1 MKVQNLKLFLILF
14 IYLFTIH
21 EALAQRTPDPNV
33 GNRRNT
39 RQGIMDGNLVRT
51 LFKNHGEVADWPNQP
66 SGEWPKG
73 SGHSYV
79 DGVPIIVQVETRD
92 IHGNIIHPMETMYRE
107 FIDLSPDLVPWG
119 WAPLP
124 GYFNPAQDKP
134 ALSDDPNTWPAFWP
148 DRPPS
153 WAGFWNGFFGKGVFN
168 AQLETYFVFDDDP
181 DEEFDFYPDST
192 DHERRGAGL
201 EVATRGFQWSNV
213 LAEDTIFWL
222 YEITNEGTTDYQKTI
237 YAQYVDW
244 GVGGTDDSGDDS
256 GSFDTKLDI
265 AFAWDED
272 NRGTPGNWTP
282 VGVAGYGF
290 LESPGNG
297 TDGIDNDEDGI
308 VDERRDDGIDND
320 HDWRPFTDRNN
331 NGKWD
336 PGEPLNDDL
345 GADGVGPFDLQY
357 TGPDEGEGDG
367 IPTPGEPNF
376 DATDPDESDQ
386 IGLTG
391 FSIFPVH
398 FYELW
403 NDEENWTVFTE
414 ALPPRNELLR
424 SVNLGMFF
432 SSGLFP
438 LRAGQTESFSMAL
451 MFAEDEDDLARTKK
465 TVQQIF
471 DADYRF
477 AEPPFKATLTAVPGD
492 GKVTL
497 YWDDVAEKSFD
508 RFLREHDFEGYNI
521 YRATDPEFLEPR
533 IITDSFGNLTFR
545 KPIAQ
550 FDLKDGIKGPHL
562 ADINGIKFNLGNDTG
577 LRHVWTDTNVQNG
590 QTYYYA
596 VVAYDR
602 GFIDTTAT
610 GAIEGIPP
618 SETTAIIKTDI
629 LGNVIA
635 TDINTAV
642 VVPNAPAAGY
652 IPPQIPSSSE
662 LTHSGPA
669 TGFIQPNLVD
679 HRLIKDNTTYQ
690 VVFKENTPF
699 HTASRPTFSIINKSS
714 GQVLFENLE
723 LIDYGQVSPFFD
735 GLTVTLYNDTTVT
748 LIDSLTGWVIGN
760 SNYTVNIGFDP
771 VFAGRNVAL
780 PNDYELRFFDTVVD
794 TSIRL
799 LFGQREI
806 PTNFQI
812 INTTE
817 QIAEDFLFFD
827 RDHDGE
833 FTPGDK
839 VVIVEGDS
847 IGTKP
852 LRSTFKTSWS
862 IFFSLDSTVTEP
874 VPPQPGDIFQFKTTK
889 PFRNGEVFEFTVRA
903 QQFSREKAKNELDRI
918 AVVPNPYVIAASWE
932 PPNRFKF
939 GRGERRISFIH
950 LPPKCTIRIYTVRGQ
965 LVDTIEHDSDIDDG
979 AETWDLVSKDGMDIA
994 YGLYIFHVEAPGI
1007 GTKIGKFAIIK

>member
-414 ALPPRNELLR
+414 
-424 SVNLGMFF
+424 
-432 SSGLFP
+432 
-438 LRAGQTESFSMAL
+438 
-451 MFAEDEDDLARTKK
+451 
-465 TVQQIF
+465 
-471 DADYRF
+471 
-477 AEPPFKATLTAVPGD
+477 
-492 GKVTL
+492 
-497 YWDDVAEKSFD
+497 
-508 RFLREHDFEGYNI
+508 
-521 YRATDPEFLEPR
+521 
-533 IITDSFGNLTFR
+533 
-545 KPIAQ
+545 
-550 FDLKDGIKGPHL
+550 
-562 ADINGIKFNLGNDTG
+562 
-577 LRHVWTDTNVQNG
+577 
-590 QTYYYA
+590 
-596 VVAYDR
+596 
-602 GFIDTTAT
+602 
-610 GAIEGIPP
+610 
-618 SETTAIIKTDI
+618 
-629 LGNVIA
+629 
-635 TDINTAV
+635 
-642 VVPNAPAAGY
+642 
-652 IPPQIPSSSE
+652 
-662 LTHSGPA
+662 
-669 TGFIQPNLVD
+669 
-679 HRLIKDNTTYQ
+679 
-690 VVFKENTPF
+690 
-699 HTASRPTFSIINKSS
+699 
-714 GQVLFENLE
+714 
-723 LIDYGQVSPFFD
+723 
-735 GLTVTLYNDTTVT
+735 
-748 LIDSLTGWVIGN
+748 
-760 SNYTVNIGFDP
+760 
-771 VFAGRNVAL
+771 
-780 PNDYELRFFDTVVD
+780 
-794 TSIRL
+794 
-799 LFGQREI
+799 
-806 PTNFQI
+806 
-812 INTTE
+812 
-817 QIAEDFLFFD
+817 
-827 RDHDGE
+827 
-833 FTPGDK
+833 
-839 VVIVEGDS
+839 
-847 IGTKP
+847 
-852 LRSTFKTSWS
+852 
-862 IFFSLDSTVTEP
+862 
-874 VPPQPGDIFQFKTTK
+874 
-889 PFRNGEVFEFTVRA
+889 
-903 QQFSREKAKNELDRI
+903 
-918 AVVPNPYVIAASWE
+918 
-932 PPNRFKF
+932 
-939 GRGERRISFIH
+939 
-950 LPPKCTIRIYTVRGQ
+950 
-965 LVDTIEHDSDIDDG
+965 
-979 AETWDLVSKDGMDIA
+979 
-994 YGLYIFHVEAPGI
+994 
-1007 GTKIGKFAIIK
+1007 